1 MIPIWSPNGNGTWW
15 TSKRSLKLSEQMKR
29 HHIFGYQIYVDFI
42 CFHWFYMGFFY
53 LIIPGLLQK
62 WLAHG
67 VFSSCP
73 GEDESDRDFD
83 GGIHLALITHRG
95 CNKKHL
101 FRPCSSVLGDGFM
114 MVLWWFLIW
123 DETWCWNF
131 LNTTLNQFTDNNNC
145 SLQQPPILRIEHGN
159 DMRPLPFCLIPKHP
173 YINIPEFRRWDR
185 GTYHPS
191 SCRTPSWYWSQKK
204 IKEGEKRRP
213 WKNSLQSFV
222 CEKEPCLFLQEPTCY
237 NLLRVPSIWRWRI
250 PLQDWI
256 G

>member
-1 MIPIWSPNGNGTWW
+1 MF
-15 TSKRSLKLSEQMKR
+15 SLVL
-29 HHIFGYQIYVDFI
+29 Y
-42 CFHWFYMGFFY
+42 
-53 LIIPGLLQK
+53 
-62 WLAHG
+62 G
-67 VFSSCP
+67 VFLSNHSWFASKMASPWGVLVVSRWRWKWPRLRRLWPSGGPHALPQVGPC
-73 GEDESDRDFD
+73 
-83 GGIHLALITHRG
+83 GIHLALITHRG